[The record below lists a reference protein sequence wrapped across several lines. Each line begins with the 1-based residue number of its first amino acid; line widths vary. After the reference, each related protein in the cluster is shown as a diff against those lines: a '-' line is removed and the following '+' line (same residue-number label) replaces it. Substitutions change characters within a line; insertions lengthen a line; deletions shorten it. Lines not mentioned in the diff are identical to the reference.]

1 MRRQGA
7 LERPSEV
14 AAAKLRKI
22 RKALQRDDL
31 VEVRFDELGE
41 FLLLPA
47 REAAEGAGFVV
58 DCHEIP
64 RLAAAPSIAS
74 RLDVANTA
82 RPASQLAD
90 GLIAI
95 PSLCHMSFTL
105 DGEAQNARY

>member
-1 MRRQGA
+1 LNARAKWLRLSCAKSARR
-7 LERPSEV
+7 SS
-14 AAAKLRKI
+14 
-22 RKALQRDDL
+22 DL

-95 PSLCHMSFTL
+95 PSLCHISFTL